1 MQEGSWM
8 KDIDDIIDDDCRQR
22 IANALAD
29 SEKGI
34 VLVQYLVQRYDISKY
49 NKFIDTWKQY
59 DPSIA
64 MSFQNSLNEKI
75 TNIAL

>member
-1 MQEGSWM
+1 M
-8 KDIDDIIDDDCRQR
+8 KDIDDIIDDDCQQR

-34 VLVQYLVQRYDISKY
+34 VLVQYLVQRNDINKY
-49 NKFIDTWKQY
+49 NKFIDTWKQHN
-59 DPSIA
+59 PSIA